1 MLPWPQSWRRSR
13 LVLSTNPKGEPIGS
27 IPWRAKCKNS
37 MQIINHYSCVMFL
50 VYSSCWRSYVKSSC
64 VLVTPLRFFL
74 RKWSYCCRRCDW
86 ALGIANRGAFP
97 DSERVCACA
106 VSQYKPCFP
115 WLQSHHR
122 DSRTIIKN
130 HDSNSFYTFSNKPLN
145 HGELLLNFRSLVSPL
160 KDSVLQ
166 YSLDLD
172 GNFSGHPA
180 SFVVWGTPW
189 LSLPVPKFS
198 TPALFFFF
206 KQLELAVIGVG
217 LAFCNL

>member
-1 MLPWPQSWRRSR
+1 MLPWPQSWLRRSR

-27 IPWRAKCKNS
+27 IDWRAKCNNS

-74 RKWSYCCRRCDW
+74 RNWCHCCRRCDW

-122 DSRTIIKN
+122 DSRTIGPSSRIMIQTVSIHFQIN
-130 HDSNSFYTFSNKPLN
+130 PLISLN
-145 HGELLLNFRSLVSPL
+145 HGELLLIFWSLVPPL

-172 GNFSGHPA
+172 GNISGHPA
-180 SFVVWGTPW
+180 CCLGDPLIVTA
-189 LSLPVPKFS
+189 S
-198 TPALFFFF
+198 T
-206 KQLELAVIGVG
+206 
-217 LAFCNL
+217 